1 MAWEMTCWEICVHI
15 RESEGEGEESLTEV
29 EKMLNGKYQN
39 AQQAC
44 KQLSSQYEYVQLSVL
59 KFTFSFSNILN

>member
-1 MAWEMTCWEICVHI
+1 M
-15 RESEGEGEESLTEV
+15 GGGGEESLTEV
-29 EKMLNGKYQN
+29 EKMLSGKYQN

-59 KFTFSFSNILN
+59 KFTFSSSNILT